1 MIKCIIFDID
11 DTLLDHYRG
20 YYESMEYLKYFLRV
34 NSYVEKQ
41 YNFSYFI
48 DEYNN
53 LNNSLWREFENGS
66 INIDQIIKRRFIYI
80 FEVFNV
86 EKKHRAIFERIF
98 LKTYIKN
105 CNIIGEW
112 DKILGEFYNLG
123 LSMII
128 CSNGLKSIQLEKL
141 HFTSISGFFSSFY
154 FGTSNPNCKPNKIF
168 YENILNE
175 NNLKPEEVI
184 MVGDNYENDIVP
196 CQLLNMKTLHFSKKE
211 DFSFIKSLLIG
222 MINEK

>member
-86 EKKHRAIFERIF
+86 EKK
-98 LKTYIKN
+98 
-105 CNIIGEW
+105 
-112 DKILGEFYNLG
+112 
-123 LSMII
+123 
-128 CSNGLKSIQLEKL
+128 
-141 HFTSISGFFSSFY
+141 TSSY
-154 FGTSNPNCKPNKIF
+154 
-168 YENILNE
+168 L
-175 NNLKPEEVI
+175 
-184 MVGDNYENDIVP
+184 
-196 CQLLNMKTLHFSKKE
+196 
-211 DFSFIKSLLIG
+211 
-222 MINEK
+222 